1 MIVLGIETSCD
12 ETCSAVLEYSENQQC
27 SILSNTVHSQIS
39 EHTEYGGVVPEIAAR
54 SHINSIDL
62 VIQKSIQDANINFN
76 SLDAIAVTSGP
87 GLKGGLLV
95 GVTFAKTMAS
105 ILKKPLLGINHLEG
119 HALTIRITEKIKFP
133 YLLLLVTGGH
143 TQLLIVKG
151 VGRYERLGTTIDD
164 ALGEAYDK
172 IAKSLNLGYPG
183 GPIIEKLAEGSDG
196 STVSLPRPLH
206 NSKEMNFSFSGLKTA
221 VKREID
227 SSLPLNEKSLSNI
240 CAAFQASVIDILKNK
255 LQLAVDYFKEKYSE
269 DINVVLAG
277 GVASNKT
284 IFAAICDLSLKK
296 NFNVYVAP
304 KELCTDNAAMIAWA
318 GIERI
323 NSGNHDPERVNIRT
337 MWPLDENAVKVRGAG
352 VKA

>member
-27 SILSNTVHSQIS
+27 NILSNTVHSQIS

-62 VIQKSIQDANINFN
+62 VIQKSIRDANINFS

-151 VGRYERLGTTIDD
+151 VGYYERLGTTIDD
-164 ALGEAYDK
+164 ALGEA
-172 IAKSLNLGYPG
+172 
-183 GPIIEKLAEGSDG
+183 
-196 STVSLPRPLH
+196 
-206 NSKEMNFSFSGLKTA
+206 
-221 VKREID
+221 
-227 SSLPLNEKSLSNI
+227 
-240 CAAFQASVIDILKNK
+240 
-255 LQLAVDYFKEKYSE
+255 
-269 DINVVLAG
+269 
-277 GVASNKT
+277 
-284 IFAAICDLSLKK
+284 LSL
-296 NFNVYVAP
+296 
-304 KELCTDNAAMIAWA
+304 IH
-318 GIERI
+318 I
-323 NSGNHDPERVNIRT
+323 
-337 MWPLDENAVKVRGAG
+337 
-352 VKA
+352 

>member
-27 SILSNTVHSQIS
+27 NILSNTVHSQIS

-62 VIQKSIQDANINFN
+62 VIQKSIRDANINFS

-95 GVTFAKTMAS
+95 GVTFAKTMGS

-183 GPIIEKLAEGSDG
+183 GPIIEKLAERSDG
-196 STVSLPRPLH
+196 STCLLYTS
-206 NSKEMNFSFSGLKTA
+206 
-221 VKREID
+221 D
-227 SSLPLNEKSLSNI
+227 
-240 CAAFQASVIDILKNK
+240 AA
-255 LQLAVDYFKEKYSE
+255 
-269 DINVVLAG
+269 
-277 GVASNKT
+277 
-284 IFAAICDLSLKK
+284 
-296 NFNVYVAP
+296 
-304 KELCTDNAAMIAWA
+304 
-318 GIERI
+318 
-323 NSGNHDPERVNIRT
+323 
-337 MWPLDENAVKVRGAG
+337 DE
-352 VKA
+352 